1 MQRSLFGLEFCN
13 APGQFFRC
21 FFFLF
26 DFLGKI
32 PKGFLQAGTLDLF
45 ILHFGIFRQLC
56 FQLGYGLD
64 GLLHLGLMCC
74 CFVLFCFQPFQPLVF
89 QGKVFLCLFLFLLG
103 CFSVFG
109 HCQLCRDC
117 FLLLIQL
124 FDLAQNLLLR
134 SSILLDQLFHQLYCL
149 GVFQLAFFR
158 LAHFQH
164 QHIVRVAGD
173 AIDILANAAA
183 DFFVFLSQLAGLLF
197 QALLQLIIALGAE
210 DFLKDLFT
218 VLGGGKQKFQK
229 IALCDHGDLGKLA
242 AVNAHDIHNGLVY
255 LFQPGDHPPIGIVQL
270 GVGFFGGIA
279 LAAGLGPVILRVSL
293 DGVDFLRIGKGK
305 LHLGG
310 GGGLGVFGAEHIDIA
325 GVAACLAV

>member
-1 MQRSLFGLEFCN
+1 M
-13 APGQFFRC
+13 
-21 FFFLF
+21 
-26 DFLGKI
+26 
-32 PKGFLQAGTLDLF
+32 
-45 ILHFGIFRQLC
+45 
-56 FQLGYGLD
+56 
-64 GLLHLGLMCC
+64 
-74 CFVLFCFQPFQPLVF
+74 
-89 QGKVFLCLFLFLLG
+89 
-103 CFSVFG
+103 
-109 HCQLCRDC
+109 
-117 FLLLIQL
+117 
-124 FDLAQNLLLR
+124 
-134 SSILLDQLFHQLYCL
+134 
-149 GVFQLAFFR
+149 
-158 LAHFQH
+158 
-164 QHIVRVAGD
+164 AGD
-173 AIDILANAAA
+173 AIDILANAVA
-183 DFFVFLSQLAGLLF
+183 DFSIVLSQIAGLLF

-218 VLGGGKQKFQK
+218 VLGGGKQQFQK